1 MIISWEHAMNQEMT
15 SDDSVDI
22 LGHSFDWT
30 GWFCKVVILA
40 SRYFPNLWMTQ
51 QHKFTPKYKFNK
63 VKEKA
68 LLRYMFHKDWVHVCF
83 FFFLSLHIK
92 NCIKCLLNAWKG
104 SWMNDE
110 VSSLAVRF
118 ALLLC
123 QLGHR
128 ISGCTSENL

>member
-1 MIISWEHAMNQEMT
+1 MNQEMT

-83 FFFLSLHIK
+83 FFSFIAHKKLYQMFVECMEGKL
-92 NCIKCLLNAWKG
+92 
-104 SWMNDE
+104 DE
-110 VSSLAVRF
+110 WRGILPGCVVCSFTMPVR
-118 ALLLC
+118 A
-123 QLGHR
+123 
-128 ISGCTSENL
+128 